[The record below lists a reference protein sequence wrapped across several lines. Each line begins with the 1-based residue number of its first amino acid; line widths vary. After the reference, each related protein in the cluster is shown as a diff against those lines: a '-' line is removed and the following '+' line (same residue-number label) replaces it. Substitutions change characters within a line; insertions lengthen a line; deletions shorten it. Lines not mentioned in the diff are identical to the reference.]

1 MTVTRTKSLSRR
13 ADRVADRVHDEA
25 TEGGAVWRV
34 SALKEVSYD
43 VMVQPRLLDPANPAL
58 ARAVTSGAAPVRRLI
73 VIDATVASL
82 YGEQLTAY
90 LAGHDVEFRL
100 CVIDAHESVKVMATV
115 FEVVDAMDAFG
126 VPRRHAPVVAM
137 GGGVL
142 TDIVGLAASLYRRA
156 TPYIR
161 IPTTLIGMIDAGI
174 GSKTGVNFREH
185 KNRLG
190 AYHPSSLTLI
200 DPGFLSTLDSRHLR
214 NGLAEILKI
223 ALIKDA
229 ELFDL
234 LATHGAGLVEQRM
247 QPGEDAVGG
256 TALTVLRRA
265 VQGMLE
271 ELQPNLWEDQLQRLV
286 DFGHSFSPTI
296 EMTAL
301 PELLH
306 GEAVCVDMA
315 LSSVLAHHR
324 GLLTTAE
331 LDRVLDVMR
340 VLHLPVL
347 HPVCTPE
354 LLRGAL
360 ADTVKH
366 RDGRQHLP
374 LPQGIGDAVFVDD
387 VTQHEVEAALFA
399 LGERER
405 ATRQPKVR
413 GPVDMGV

>member
-1 MTVTRTKSLSRR
+1 MTMTMTRSKGPSIPGNRL
-13 ADRVADRVHDEA
+13 HDYA
-25 TEGGAVWRV
+25 TDGGAAWRV

-58 ARAVTSGAAPVRRLI
+58 ARAGMSGAAPARRLI
-73 VIDATVASL
+73 VIDATVHAL
-82 YGEQLTAY
+82 YGEQLAAY
-90 LAGHDVEFRL
+90 MAGQDVEFHL
-100 CVIDAHESVKVMATV
+100 CVIDAHESVKVMDTV
-115 FEVVDAMDAFG
+115 FEVVDAMDSFG
-126 VPRRHAPVVAM
+126 VPRRHAPVIAM

-156 TPYIR
+156 TPYVR
-161 IPTTLIGMIDAGI
+161 VPTTLIGMIDAGI
-174 GSKTGVNFREH
+174 GAKTGVNFREH

-190 AYHPSSLTLI
+190 TYHPSSLTFI
-200 DPGFLSTLDSRHLR
+200 DPGFLTTLDARHLR

-234 LATHGAGLVEQRM
+234 LAEHGASLVEQRM
-247 QPGEDAVGG
+247 QPGEGAAGSA
-256 TALTVLRRA
+256 ALAVLRRA

-271 ELQPNLWEDQLQRLV
+271 ELQPNLWEYQLRRLV
-286 DFGHSFSPTI
+286 DFGHSFSPTV
-296 EMTAL
+296 EMAAL

-306 GEAVCVDMA
+306 GEAVCTDMA

-324 GLLTTAE
+324 GLLTAAE

-354 LLRGAL
+354 LMHRAL
-360 ADTVKH
+360 ADTIKH

-374 LPQGIGDAVFVDD
+374 LPRGIGDAVFVDD
-387 VTQHEVEAALFA
+387 LTPREIEAALLTLA
-399 LGERER
+399 EHEQG
-405 ATRQPKVR
+405 APWPMH
-413 GPVDMGV
+413 GPVDLGV

>member
-1 MTVTRTKSLSRR
+1 MTTAKSLSLPD
-13 ADRVADRVHDEA
+13 DRLHDYA
-25 TEGGAVWRV
+25 TEGGTAWRV

-43 VMVQPRLLDPANPAL
+43 IMVQPRLLDPANPAL
-58 ARAVTSGAAPVRRLI
+58 ARAVMPGAGPARRLI
-73 VIDATVASL
+73 VIDTMVASL

-90 LAGHDVEFRL
+90 LASQDVEFHL
-100 CVIDAHESVKVMATV
+100 CVIDAHESVKVMDTV

-126 VPRRHAPVVAM
+126 VPRRHAPVLAV

-142 TDIVGLAASLYRRA
+142 TDIVGLATSLYRRA
-156 TPYIR
+156 TPYVR

-174 GSKTGVNFREH
+174 GVKTGVNFREH

-200 DPGFLSTLDSRHLR
+200 DPGFLTTLDARHLR

-234 LATHGAGLVEQRM
+234 LEGHGASLVEQRM
-247 QPGEDAVGG
+247 QPGEDAADSA
-256 TALTVLRRA
+256 ALTVLHRA

-271 ELQPNLWEDQLQRLV
+271 ELQPNLWEDQLRRLV
-286 DFGHSFSPTI
+286 DFGHSFSPAV
-296 EMTAL
+296 EMAAM

-324 GLLTTAE
+324 GLLTAAE
-331 LDRVLDVMR
+331 LDRVLNVMR
-340 VLHLPVL
+340 ALHLPVL
-347 HPVCTPE
+347 HLVCTPE

-374 LPQGIGDAVFVDD
+374 LPRGIGNAVFVDD
-387 VTQHEVEAALFA
+387 VTQREAEAALFT
-399 LGERER
+399 LREREQ
-405 ATRQPKVR
+405 APQQSELR
-413 GPVDMGV
+413 GPVDLGV